1 MFGWM
6 SSTDLHPLLVSCIF
20 HYADGNGRTGRLWHT
35 LLLSH
40 WRSPLAW
47 LPIESVIRGRQADY
61 YAIASSNT
69 AGTSDS
75 FVTFML
81 TIIRDALIPYASD
94 SPAQDRQERT
104 LSFFKADPSAT
115 TIADLAGHLECAHRT
130 AERIVSDLR
139 RSGRLRREGSAR
151 AGTWCVIEEGGSA

>member
-1 MFGWM
+1 
-6 SSTDLHPLLVSCIF
+6 
-20 HYADGNGRTGRLWHT
+20 
-35 LLLSH
+35 
-40 WRSPLAW
+40 
-47 LPIESVIRGRQADY
+47 
-61 YAIASSNT
+61 
-69 AGTSDS
+69 
-75 FVTFML
+75 ML

-104 LSFFKADPSAT
+104 LSFFKVDPSA

-151 AGTWCVIEEGGSA
+151 ALHVGENLNHAYPMFPTPEGLRARRDLVRLVTGEPTA

>member
-1 MFGWM
+1 M

-20 HYADGNGRTGRLWHT
+20 HYKFEFIHPFADGNGRTGRLWHT

-61 YAIASSNT
+61 YAAIASSNT

-75 FVTFML
+75 FVTFYQ
-81 TIIRDALIPYASD
+81 R
-94 SPAQDRQERT
+94 
-104 LSFFKADPSAT
+104 
-115 TIADLAGHLECAHRT
+115 CAHPL
-130 AERIVSDLR
+130 RIRL
-139 RSGRLRREGSAR
+139 SGPGSS
-151 AGTWCVIEEGGSA
+151 GTDTLVLQS